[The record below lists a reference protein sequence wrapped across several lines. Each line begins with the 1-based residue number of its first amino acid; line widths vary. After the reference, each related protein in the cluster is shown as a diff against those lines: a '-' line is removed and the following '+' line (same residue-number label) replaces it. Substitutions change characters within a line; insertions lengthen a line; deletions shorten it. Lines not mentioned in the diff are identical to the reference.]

1 MYVTERRNEIGE
13 KLHAR
18 FVKIQ
23 RPTLFNRVL
32 LPVDF
37 HFDSILPS
45 HLFIAIFPQDTKFH
59 HCEDVSVEILCNSMQ
74 NRFSIL
80 DNIFAF
86 PIVTSI
92 QNEIHQTKIHRKS
105 LITAPLLSLC
115 SNNSLG
121 EEKKNLFLSRAIS
134 Q

>member
-1 MYVTERRNEIGE
+1 MREEKGTQDSFESNKLDSKNSMYVTERRNEIGE

-45 HLFIAIFPQDTKFH
+45 HRD
-59 HCEDVSVEILCNSMQ
+59 
-74 NRFSIL
+74 FS
-80 DNIFAF
+80 
-86 PIVTSI
+86 TR
-92 QNEIHQTKIHRKS
+92 HKIPS
-105 LITAPLLSLC
+105 L
-115 SNNSLG
+115 
-121 EEKKNLFLSRAIS
+121 
-134 Q
+134 